1 MASNFKLFLN
11 EINDSI
17 HVKMCGDFD
26 GTSAHELIAAIQ
38 NQGPKSNQIYIHTG
52 ELSRIYSF
60 GREVFQNN
68 LRLLKKQHDKIEFV
82 GKHQDSIEIK

>member
-11 EINDSI
+11 ETKDGT

-38 NQGPKSNQIYIHTG
+38 NQAPRSNQVYIHTG
-52 ELSRIYSF
+52 ELSHIYSF

-68 LRLLKKQHDKIEFV
+68 LRLVKKQHDKIEFV
-82 GKHQDSIEIK
+82 GKHQNSFVL

>member
-11 EINDSI
+11 ETKGSI

-26 GTSAHELIAAIQ
+26 GTSAHELITTIQ
-38 NQGPKSNQIYIHTG
+38 NQATKSNQVYIHTG
-52 ELSRIYSF
+52 ELSNIYSF

-68 LRLLKKQHDKIEFV
+68 LRFIKKQQNKIEFV
-82 GKHQDSIEIK
+82 GKHQNSFI